1 MKQLT
6 ETIYVNFKRLVSFK
20 LFSSDRLFIDN
31 LYILMNKPL
40 CHSKDE
46 NFNVCIILC
55 NSKNP
60 DKVVC
65 KSGTILNALWFPL
78 FVSRFAFYKSVHWVI
93 YIKLRQFLLI
103 LCSNHKKWEYLRKK
117 VEGDLGKKK
126 TQE

>member
-46 NFNVCIILC
+46 KFNVCIILC

>member
-46 NFNVCIILC
+46 KFNVCIILC

-78 FVSRFAFYKSVHWVI
+78 FVSRFAFYKSVH
-93 YIKLRQFLLI
+93 
-103 LCSNHKKWEYLRKK
+103 
-117 VEGDLGKKK
+117 
-126 TQE
+126 